1 MSILKSVIG
10 DLLRGVRQASVG
22 YATPQPGNP
31 LIQYLENN
39 AGGRVTQ
46 KWRHYF
52 DIYHRHFA
60 AFRDQP
66 LTMIE
71 IGVFNGGSLRMWRG
85 DFWLAANISLGGNHT
100 GRSKLFSPGRGR
112 FISRPAR

>member
-85 DFWLAANISLGGNHT
+85 HFWSLGTST
-100 GRSKLFSPGRGR
+100 GSP
-112 FISRPAR
+112 IAQLLPQLA